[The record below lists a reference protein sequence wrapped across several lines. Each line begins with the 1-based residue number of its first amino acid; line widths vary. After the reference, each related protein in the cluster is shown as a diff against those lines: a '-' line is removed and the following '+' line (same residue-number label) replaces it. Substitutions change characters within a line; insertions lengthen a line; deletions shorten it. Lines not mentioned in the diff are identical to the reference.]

1 MDNILS
7 RRTIED
13 AVADILAAIGEDLE
27 RPGLRDTPRRV
38 AEMYRELFSGLGRD
52 PVEELSITFEEGH
65 HDLVVLKDIPF
76 YSICEHHLVPF
87 FGAAHVA
94 YLPNGR
100 VVGISKIVRALEVL
114 ARRPQLQER
123 LTAQLA
129 DALST
134 ALLASGVAVVVKA
147 EHLCVSMRGV
157 RKPGIQVATSAFRGT
172 FSQEP
177 RIQQEILAQLGGIA

>member
-1 MDNILS
+1 LDNILS
-7 RRTIED
+7 NRTIEN
-13 AVADILAAIGEDLE
+13 AIADILAAIGEDLE

-52 PVEELSITFEEGH
+52 PLEELSITFEEGH

-100 VVGISKIVRALEVL
+100 VVGISNIVRALEVL

-134 ALLASGVAVVVKA
+134 AFYVMGT
-147 EHLCVSMRGV
+147 ER
-157 RKPGIQVATSAFRGT
+157 TSAFCREHPWVESVVLGADGEVAGRVLPAPARG
-172 FSQEP
+172 QP
-177 RIQQEILAQLGGIA
+177 